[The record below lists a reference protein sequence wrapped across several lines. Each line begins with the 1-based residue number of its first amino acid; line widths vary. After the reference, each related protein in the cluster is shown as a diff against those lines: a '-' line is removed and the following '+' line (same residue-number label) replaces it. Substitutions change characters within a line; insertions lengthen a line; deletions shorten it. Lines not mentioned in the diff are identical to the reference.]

1 MFKNNAPEHSKNVSI
16 SSRRLFLK
24 SAGAFLFSVTPV
36 VKTLAAGV
44 SDAAIVA
51 VRVWPSDDYT
61 RVTLEHDTPLK
72 FTHFTLDSPER
83 LVVDIEGVRFNS
95 LLKSLPEKISI
106 SDPYIQKLR
115 AGQFTPNVV
124 RLVIEL
130 KAAVVPQI
138 FTLEPFG
145 KYQHRLVLDL
155 YPKTPRDPLLALLG
169 DDFGQGQSFVKNTE
183 KSTAGDKKIQKKSKN
198 SDAMRTITVVLDP
211 GHGGEDPGAIGRAG
225 TYEKNITLQIARAL
239 KKEIDSQKN
248 MRAVLTRD
256 ADFFVS
262 LGKRVEK
269 ARRINADLFVSIH
282 ADAWRKPNVR
292 GSSVFVLSEKGASST
307 MANILAQNENASDLM
322 GGINKSSIQDKFLAR
337 TLLDLSQT
345 ATQNHSL
352 KLGKYLLGEIKSVN
366 SLHKKSVE
374 RAGFAVLKAPDIPSV
389 LVETAFISNP
399 WEEKRLKTS
408 VFQKQIAK
416 ALLKGIDKY
425 FKNNPPGPK
434 TSLAQLLN
442 NR

>member
-1 MFKNNAPEHSKNVSI
+1 MFKKNTPEHSKSVLKE
-16 SSRRLFLK
+16 RRFFLK
-24 SAGAFLFSVTPV
+24 SAAAFLFSVTPIA
-36 VKTLAAGV
+36 KTAAAV
-44 SDAAIVA
+44 ASNAANAAIVA
-51 VRVWPSDDYT
+51 VRVWPADDYT

-72 FTHFTLDSPER
+72 FTHFTLDSPAR

-95 LLKSLPEKISI
+95 LLETIPDKISA
-106 SDPYIQKLR
+106 SDPYIEKLR
-115 AGQFTPNVV
+115 AGQFRANVV

-130 KAAVVPQI
+130 KAPVVPQI

-145 KYQHRLVLDL
+145 NYQHRLVLDL
-155 YPKTPRDPLLALLG
+155 YPKMDPLLALLG
-169 DDFGQGQSFVKNTE
+169 DDFAGTKTSTVNE
-183 KSTAGDKKIQKKSKN
+183 KKVSTNPKKSPEK
-198 SDAMRTITVVLDP
+198 RTITVVLDP

-225 TYEKNITLQIARAL
+225 TYEKRITLQIARAL
-239 KKEIDSQKN
+239 KKEIDAQKN

-256 ADFFVS
+256 ADFFVG

-282 ADAWRKPNVR
+282 ADAWKKPNVR

-307 MANILAQNENASDLM
+307 MANLLAQNENASDLM
-322 GGINKSSIQDKFLAR
+322 GGINKNGGVQDKFLAR

-352 KLGKYLLGEIKSVN
+352 KLGNYLLSEIKNVN
-366 SLHKKSVE
+366 ALHKKSVE

-399 WEEKRLKTS
+399 QEEKRLKTTA
-408 VFQKQIAK
+408 FQKQIAK
-416 ALLKGIDKY
+416 ALLKGIEKY

-434 TSLAQLLN
+434 TSLAQLLKDS
-442 NR
+442 

>member
-1 MFKNNAPEHSKNVSI
+1 MFKKNTPEHSKSVLKE
-16 SSRRLFLK
+16 RRFFLK
-24 SAGAFLFSVTPV
+24 SAAAFLFSVTPIA
-36 VKTLAAGV
+36 KTAAAVASNGATAAN
-44 SDAAIVA
+44 AAIVA
-51 VRVWPSDDYT
+51 VRVWPAEDYT

-95 LLKSLPEKISI
+95 LLKSLPEKISV

-130 KAAVVPQI
+130 KAPVVPQI

-155 YPKTPRDPLLALLG
+155 YPKTDPLLALLG
-169 DDFGQGQSFVKNTE
+169 DDFAETKSAE
-183 KSTAGDKKIQKKSKN
+183 KSTVNDKKFSKNPKKSDEK
-198 SDAMRTITVVLDP
+198 RTITVVLDP

-225 TYEKNITLQIARAL
+225 TYEKKITLQIARAL
-239 KKEIDSQKN
+239 KKEIDAQKN

-256 ADFFVS
+256 ADFFVG

-282 ADAWRKPNVR
+282 ADAWKKPNVR

-322 GGINKSSIQDKFLAR
+322 GGINKSGGIQDKFLAR

-352 KLGKYLLGEIKSVN
+352 KLGKYLLTEIKNVN
-366 SLHKKSVE
+366 TLHRKSVE

-399 WEEKRLKTS
+399 LEEKRLKTS
-408 VFQKQIAK
+408 AFQKQIAK
-416 ALLKGIDKY
+416 ALLKGIEKY

-442 NR
+442 DR